1 MNKSLQYELWQECN
15 SLCDFC
21 YLGTHNRNMPDD
33 LKIKV
38 LQDTLQKLQNINS
51 DYDTIAFIGGE
62 FFQGQ
67 LKHPEV
73 RDLFFKLMKRV
84 QYLIAQRTFQSF
96 WLTATLTIGNQEDL
110 YKTLDIFKDFKWDKT
125 KSEGFWLCTSY
136 DTIGRFHKKEM
147 EDNWKYHMKNI
158 KNLYNIKFNTTII
171 ITADLI
177 NKFLANEFSFTEFQK
192 EYDTTIFFKQP
203 AEGSFENMKNRQEA
217 KEAMQKLVPN
227 FFPERTMFIKF
238 LKKLVNEN
246 PELYDKMFNVKY
258 RADTLFRNFDIF

>member
-1 MNKSLQYELWQECN
+1 MNKSYQIELWQECN

-21 YLGTHNRNMPDD
+21 YLGKHNRNMPDE

-38 LQDTLQKLQNINS
+38 LKDTLQKLQNFNT

-73 RDLFFKLMKRV
+73 RDLFFQLMNETHNLLKSNT
-84 QYLIAQRTFQSF
+84 IQSF

-136 DTIGRFHKKEM
+136 DTIGRFHKKEL
-147 EDNWKYHMKNI
+147 EDNWKYHMLNI
-158 KNLYNIKFNTTII
+158 AAKYDNVKFNTTII

-177 NKFLANEFSFTEFQK
+177 NKVLCNNSLSMQHNMW
-192 EYDTTIFFKQP
+192 IFF
-203 AEGSFENMKNRQEA
+203 SY
-217 KEAMQKLVPN
+217 
-227 FFPERTMFIKF
+227 T
-238 LKKLVNEN
+238 
-246 PELYDKMFNVKY
+246 
-258 RADTLFRNFDIF
+258 FDILEPLFFLLSCMKSSYCIIRSTEQYSFILRQ